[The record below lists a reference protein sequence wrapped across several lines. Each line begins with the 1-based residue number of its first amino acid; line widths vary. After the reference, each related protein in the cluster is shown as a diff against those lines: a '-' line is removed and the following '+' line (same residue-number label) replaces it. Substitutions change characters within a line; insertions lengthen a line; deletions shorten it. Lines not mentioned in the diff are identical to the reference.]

1 MAISQT
7 LSRPLRDT
15 NLIRNVV
22 TAVLAVFFLS
32 VAIHI
37 IAVLL
42 VPRFATNDGWSRL
55 YSFAETGRFKAIPN
69 DGKANLLSG
78 LDPLFVH
85 SVCAISLAEAPAAL
99 SLTAEDSFWSLS
111 LYDSKSIAI
120 FSLND
125 RTAQGGTLDMLVVSP
140 VQNALLKESPPPDID
155 DIVLVE
161 ATDNNLVAVFRLYAP
176 NSELRQKA
184 LSAVNTA
191 ICEPDV

>member
-1 MAISQT
+1 MAISQP
-7 LSRPLRDT
+7 LSRPLRDA
-15 NLIRNVV
+15 NLIRNVI

-55 YSFAETGRFKAIPN
+55 HSFAETGRFKAIPN

-111 LYDSKSIAI
+111 LYNSNSIAI

-155 DIVLVE
+155 DIVVVE